1 MVAILSGLWGDFG
14 ACPGE
19 LPNCRVV
26 EGSWKGPSNRVKVPY
41 TKRGSLSGSRTRVP
55 RDTWNPVGI
64 WEDHLPR
71 LNTRSRPIVN
81 QYREGKVKSTPV
93 RGMK

>member
-1 MVAILSGLWGDFG
+1 VI
-14 ACPGE
+14 
-19 LPNCRVV
+19 
-26 EGSWKGPSNRVKVPY
+26 VPY
-41 TKRGSLSGSRTRVP
+41 TKRAGLSGDCSRVP

-81 QYREGKVKSTPV
+81 KYREGKVKVPQ
-93 RGMK
+93 RGDEIVPEPCAYKQWEDVSVGLPADV